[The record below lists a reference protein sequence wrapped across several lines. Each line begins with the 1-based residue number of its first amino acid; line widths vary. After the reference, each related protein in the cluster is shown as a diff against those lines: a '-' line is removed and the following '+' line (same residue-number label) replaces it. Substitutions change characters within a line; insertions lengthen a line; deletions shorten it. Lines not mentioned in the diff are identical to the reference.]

1 MVRTLFGMSIGLN
14 SIWFGV
20 RFGPLSIYKLF
31 GMVRT
36 QFNNFYWAKMCESGI
51 FTLPS
56 RQNVFLQFQ
65 VRKTYQF
72 KLSKLHI
79 FIIPS
84 QKNGIWTSP
93 NRVNQLL
100 SLFRVGNLN
109 KLNWLRVGILH
120 VKTLF
125 WPYYTIYGH
134 NKYVDTQYNR

>member
-1 MVRTLFGMSIGLN
+1 MVRTFSGISVRLN

-20 RFGPLSIYKLF
+20 QFRPLSIYKLF
-31 GMVRT
+31 GMVWT
-36 QFNNFYWAKMCESGI
+36 QFNNFYWAKMCELGI

-56 RQNVFLQFQ
+56 LQNVFLQFQ

-79 FIIPS
+79 FTIPS
-84 QKNGIWTSP
+84 WKNGICNSP
-93 NRVNQLL
+93 NQINQLL
-100 SLFRVGNLN
+100 SLFQVGNLN
-109 KLNWLRVGILH
+109 KLNWLQVGILH